1 MWILK
6 LDNLCGT
13 EGVSFLSNV
22 LGDLFVFDHIEE
34 ALPNCWK
41 RKIYR
46 VMCSVIDDQFLNFL
60 GISMSA

>member
-34 ALPNCWK
+34 ASFAQLLEKKN
-41 RKIYR
+41 
-46 VMCSVIDDQFLNFL
+46 
-60 GISMSA
+60 ISCYV